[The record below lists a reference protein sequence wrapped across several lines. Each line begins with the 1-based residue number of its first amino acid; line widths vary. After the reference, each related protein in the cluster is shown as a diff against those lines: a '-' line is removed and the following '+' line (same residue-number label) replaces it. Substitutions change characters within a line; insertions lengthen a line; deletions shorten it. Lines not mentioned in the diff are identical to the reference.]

1 MQEHHVSFPE
11 LMLIAAT
18 RGMLGFGAGM
28 LLAEHVG
35 RDRRKVVGSVL
46 LGIGALSTI
55 PLAIRFL
62 RRPAHEHLPVTD
74 RS

>member
-1 MQEHHVSFPE
+1 MQDRHVSFPE

-28 LLAEHVG
+28 LLAEHIG
-35 RDRRKVVGSVL
+35 RDRRKLVGSVL
-46 LGIGALSTI
+46 LAIGAVSTI
-55 PLAIRFL
+55 PLAIRVL
-62 RRPAHEHLPVTD
+62 RRPAHEHVAVTD